1 MKKITAVLIAALLCL
16 GTVLALASCN
26 DKPADTTAAST
37 TKAAESTP
45 ETTKEA
51 TTTEATTTEEVTTEA
66 TTTEEQTTKSGAEVS
81 YVEEEI
87 ELFYRRDNND
97 SHDPISADSGKELA
111 CKFTIPEGSRL
122 TGLLF
127 ESCPTWTTPDYSGFV
142 VELYKWDNDYENTLV
157 GDMLY
162 SEEFEEWVD
171 NASCELDF
179 TDKAPTGFES
189 GTYLYVFRGT
199 TDKIGVWAMDAA
211 DECDYFENGVPAGH
225 GFQVIAYVLAPVA

>member
-1 MKKITAVLIAALLCL
+1 MKKITAFLIAALLCL

-37 TKAAESTP
+37 TKAAEST
-45 ETTKEA
+45 KEV
-51 TTTEATTTEEVTTEA
+51 TEEVTTEAATTEEVTTEA
-66 TTTEEQTTKSGAEVS
+66 ATTAEQTTNSGAEIN
-81 YVEEEI
+81 YEEDEI
-87 ELFYRRDNND
+87 ELFIRRDNND
-97 SHDPISADSGKELA
+97 SHDPVQADSGRELA

-127 ESCPTWTTPDYSGFV
+127 ESCPTWMAVDYSGFV

-157 GDMLY
+157 GDVLY
-162 SEEFEEWVD
+162 SEDFEEWVD

-179 TDKAPTGFES
+179 TDKAPSGFAS
-189 GTYLYVFRGT
+189 GTYLYVFKGT

-211 DECDYFENGVPAGH
+211 DDCEYFENGVGSGH
-225 GFQVIAYVLAPVA
+225 GFQVIAYVLTPVA